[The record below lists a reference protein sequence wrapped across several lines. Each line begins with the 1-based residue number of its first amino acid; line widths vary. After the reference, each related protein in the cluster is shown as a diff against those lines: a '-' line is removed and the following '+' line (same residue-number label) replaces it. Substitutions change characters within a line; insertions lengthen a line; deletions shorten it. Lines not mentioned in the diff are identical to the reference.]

1 LGPYDRY
8 RLEARLEALCGKGCR
23 QVLQSIAVLEQGGDL
38 PETQGLSAEGCRWL
52 LRELRQIMA
61 VYTDRC
67 TAV

>member
-1 LGPYDRY
+1 
-8 RLEARLEALCGKGCR
+8 
-23 QVLQSIAVLEQGGDL
+23 LQSIAVLEQGGDL